1 MTAVSTNVFLAISD
15 PTRRAVLDLLATGR
29 RKAGDIAARFRHL
42 TQPAVSRHLKV
53 LREAGL
59 VNDEVN
65 AQRRIYE
72 LKPAGLPELYEG
84 VAKHQARWP
93 DTLEALERHLPTRA
107 DAHKPKRKN
116 P

>member
-59 VNDEVN
+59 VNVEVN
-65 AQRRIYE
+65 AQQRIYE
-72 LKPAGLPELYEG
+72 LKPEGLAEIYEG
-84 VAKHQARWP
+84 VAKYQTMWADTPQGPDPHLQAP
-93 DTLEALERHLPTRA
+93 A
-107 DAHKPKRKN
+107 
-116 P
+116 